1 MHVKDKEA
9 YLFGTVDFSGTNI
22 DIPFSAKRDVVA
34 VNRFF
39 QWTLRGPNHGTPRV
53 IKADNQPLTSLMSR

>member
-1 MHVKDKEA
+1 MLVNGKRTYQYGA
-9 YLFGTVDFSGTNI
+9 MDFSGTSI

-39 QWTLRGPNHGTPRV
+39 QWTLCGPNHGTPRV